1 MEIRIELVYHYPWL
15 PSLNN
20 VFASISSKDPIEFIK
35 EIFEKYNPLEI
46 KERVLTFFQATFEN
60 LEEILDYKIDKL
72 NVYIYIILKILLKV
86 INNKSISNR
95 FANLYSK
102 VNYEELIK
110 ENDYNIYF
118 ICKDLGLDVIYSGKE
133 WKYGKMIIKD
143 LSRPLKTNFKLF
155 FIDYLNL
162 AANLRDEYRKLVNN
176 PLSEGY
182 VFIQKRN
189 LIRLIQEYVR
199 RKIII
204 KEKETPKDLE
214 VFRNQ
219 LLNIKEFKELYEEIL
234 NDWEKKK
241 ENFEYSIDIEFKE
254 GIDISNIYPPCIK
267 EILKKAQD
275 GQNLIHNERLFIVWF
290 LLSLNYPI
298 DIIVNIFSTL
308 PDFNREKT
316 TYQVEYAKKKGYSP
330 YKCLTLQSLNLCMAS
345 RYKDELCLKGY
356 GSTEPTERKK
366 LKHPLFYVQIKQ
378 YRAEKSKEYFKNKV
392 KRQSNKESE

>member
-392 KRQSNKESE
+392 RRQSNKESE